1 MKNLEEILNEKVT
14 SNSFVGGGS
23 IADSQKIRTS
33 SGKEYFVKSYSQS
46 KSNILKNEVNGLIE
60 IQKSKSIKTP
70 QIIYYDDNI
79 LILEFI
85 KSGRKNKNFSQLFGI
100 QLTEMHRLKS
110 DKFGFYEN
118 NYIGSNHQINL
129 PLYSNWTDFYWENR
143 LLYQFKL
150 AEKHGYVNSDFR
162 KLFNQFESV
171 YRNIIEGTEEE
182 PSLIHGDLWGGN
194 YLVDEF
200 GNPVLI
206 DPAVYYGHR
215 EAELGMTILFGGFDS
230 DFYSAYNE
238 AYPLFD
244 GWKERLDI
252 YKLYHVMNHLNLFGS
267 GYLNQTLS
275 IIKSYL

>member
-85 KSGRKNKNFSQLFGI
+85 KSGRKNKNFSELFGI

-194 YLVDEF
+194 YLVDES

-230 DFYSAYNE
+230 EFYSSYNE

-252 YKLYHVMNHLNLFGS
+252 YKLYHVMNHLNLFGT

>member
-1 MKNLEEILNEKVT
+1 VKNLEEILNEKVIT
-14 SNSFVGGGS
+14 NSFVGGGS
-23 IADSQKIRTS
+23 IADSQKIKTS
-33 SGKEYFVKSYSQS
+33 SGKEFFVKSYSQS
-46 KSNILKNEVNGLIE
+46 KSNILKNEVNGLKE
-60 IQKSKSIKTP
+60 IQKSKTVKTP
-70 QIIYYDDNI
+70 QIIYYDDDI
-79 LILEFI
+79 LILNFI
-85 KSGRKNKNFSQLFGI
+85 KPGRKNKNFSELFGI
-100 QLTEMHRLKS
+100 QLAAMHRLKS

-118 NYIGSNHQINL
+118 NYIGSNPQINL

>member
-70 QIIYYDDNI
+70 QIIYYDDDI

-85 KSGRKNKNFSQLFGI
+85 KPGRKNKKFSELFGI

-150 AEKHGYVNSDFR
+150 AEKHGYINSDFR

-194 YLVDEF
+194 YLVDES

-230 DFYSAYNE
+230 DFYTSYNE

-252 YKLYHVMNHLNLFGS
+252 YKLYHVMNHLNLFGT

>member
-194 YLVDEF
+194 YLVDES

-230 DFYSAYNE
+230 EFYSSYNE
-238 AYPLFD
+238 VYPLFD

-252 YKLYHVMNHLNLFGS
+252 YKLYHVMNHLNLFGT

>member
-1 MKNLEEILNEKVT
+1 MKNLEETLNEKVT
-14 SNSFVGGGS
+14 SNSFLGGGS

-60 IQKSKSIKTP
+60 IQKSKSIRTP

-85 KSGRKNKNFSQLFGI
+85 KSGRKNKNFSELFGI

-110 DKFGFYEN
+110 DKFGFNEN

-194 YLVDEF
+194 YLVDES

-230 DFYSAYNE
+230 EFYSSYNE

-252 YKLYHVMNHLNLFGS
+252 YKLYHVMNHLNLFGT

>member
-1 MKNLEEILNEKVT
+1 MKNLEETLNEKVT
-14 SNSFVGGGS
+14 SNSFLGGGS

-70 QIIYYDDNI
+70 QIIYYDDDI

-85 KSGRKNKNFSQLFGI
+85 KPGRKNKKFSELFGI

-194 YLVDEF
+194 YLVDES

>member
-85 KSGRKNKNFSQLFGI
+85 KSGRKNKNFSELFGI

-194 YLVDEF
+194 YLVDES

-230 DFYSAYNE
+230 DFYSSYNE

-252 YKLYHVMNHLNLFGS
+252 YKLYHVMNHLNLFGT

>member
-85 KSGRKNKNFSQLFGI
+85 KSGRKNKNFSELFGI

-150 AEKHGYVNSDFR
+150 AEKHGYVNSDFK

-194 YLVDEF
+194 YLVDES

-230 DFYSAYNE
+230 EFYSSYNE

-252 YKLYHVMNHLNLFGS
+252 YKLYHVMNHLNLFGT

-275 IIKSYL
+275 IITSYL

>member
-194 YLVDEF
+194 YLVDES

-230 DFYSAYNE
+230 EFYSSYNE

-252 YKLYHVMNHLNLFGS
+252 YKLYHVMNHLNLFGT

>member
-1 MKNLEEILNEKVT
+1 VKNLEEILNEKVIT
-14 SNSFVGGGS
+14 NSFVGGGS
-23 IADSQKIRTS
+23 IADSQKIKTS
-33 SGKEYFVKSYSQS
+33 SGKEFFVKSYSQS
-46 KSNILKNEVNGLIE
+46 KSNILKNEVNGLKE
-60 IQKSKSIKTP
+60 IQKSKTVKTP
-70 QIIYYDDNI
+70 QIIYYDDDI
-79 LILEFI
+79 LILNFI
-85 KSGRKNKNFSQLFGI
+85 KPGRKNKNFSELFGI
-100 QLTEMHRLKS
+100 QLAAMHRLKS

-118 NYIGSNHQINL
+118 NYIGSNPQINL

-143 LLYQFKL
+143 LFYQFKL
-150 AEKHGYVNSDFR
+150 AEKNNYINSDFR
-162 KLFNQFESV
+162 KLFNQFESI
-171 YRNIIEGTEEE
+171 YRKIIEGTEEK

-200 GNPVLI
+200 GDPVLI

-230 DFYSAYNE
+230 DFYSSYNE
-238 AYPLFD
+238 AYPLSD

-252 YKLYHVMNHLNLFGS
+252 YKLYHIMNHLNLFGT

>member
-1 MKNLEEILNEKVT
+1 VKNLEETLNEKVT
-14 SNSFVGGGS
+14 SNSFLGGGS

-60 IQKSKSIKTP
+60 IQKSKSIRTP

-85 KSGRKNKNFSQLFGI
+85 KSGRKNKNFSELFGI

-110 DKFGFYEN
+110 DKFGFNEN

-194 YLVDEF
+194 YLVDES

-230 DFYSAYNE
+230 EFYSSYNE

-252 YKLYHVMNHLNLFGS
+252 YKLYHVMNHLNLFGT

>member
-1 MKNLEEILNEKVT
+1 MKNLEEILNEKIT

-46 KSNILKNEVNGLIE
+46 KSDILKNEVNGLIE

-85 KSGRKNKNFSQLFGI
+85 KSGRKNKNFSELFGI

-194 YLVDEF
+194 YLVDES

>member
-85 KSGRKNKNFSQLFGI
+85 KSGRKNKNFSELFGI

-194 YLVDEF
+194 YLVDES

>member
-1 MKNLEEILNEKVT
+1 MKNLEEILNEKIT

-46 KSNILKNEVNGLIE
+46 KSDILKNEVNGLIE

-70 QIIYYDDNI
+70 QIIYYDDDI

-85 KSGRKNKNFSQLFGI
+85 KPGRKNKKFSELFGI

-194 YLVDEF
+194 YLVDES

-230 DFYSAYNE
+230 EFYSSYNE

-252 YKLYHVMNHLNLFGS
+252 YKLYHVMNHLNLFGT

>member
-1 MKNLEEILNEKVT
+1 MNNLEEILNEKVT
-14 SNSFVGGGS
+14 SNSFLGGGS

-70 QIIYYDDNI
+70 QIIYYDDDI

-85 KSGRKNKNFSQLFGI
+85 KSGRKNKNFSELFGI
-100 QLTEMHRLKS
+100 QLTAMHRLKS

-194 YLVDEF
+194 YLVDES

-230 DFYSAYNE
+230 EFYSSYNE

>member
-1 MKNLEEILNEKVT
+1 MKNLEEILNEKVIT
-14 SNSFVGGGS
+14 NSFVGGGS
-23 IADSQKIRTS
+23 IADSQKIKTS
-33 SGKEYFVKSYSQS
+33 SGKEFFVKSYSQS
-46 KSNILKNEVNGLIE
+46 KSNILKNEVNGLKE
-60 IQKSKSIKTP
+60 IQKSKTVKTP
-70 QIIYYDDNI
+70 QIIYYDDDI
-79 LILEFI
+79 LILNFI
-85 KSGRKNKNFSQLFGI
+85 KPGRKNKNFSELFGI
-100 QLTEMHRLKS
+100 QLAAMHRLKS

-118 NYIGSNHQINL
+118 NYIGSNPQINL

-143 LLYQFKL
+143 LFYQFKL
-150 AEKHGYVNSDFR
+150 AEKNNYINSDFR
-162 KLFNQFESV
+162 KLFNQFESI
-171 YRNIIEGTEEE
+171 YRKIIEGTEEK

-200 GNPVLI
+200 GDPVLI

-230 DFYSAYNE
+230 DFYSSYNE
-238 AYPLFD
+238 AYPLSD

-252 YKLYHVMNHLNLFGS
+252 YKLYHIMNHLNLFGT

>member
-33 SGKEYFVKSYSQS
+33 SGKEYLVKSYSQS

-194 YLVDEF
+194 YLVDES

-230 DFYSAYNE
+230 EFYSSYNE